1 MRGLL
6 IKDIYLAI
14 RHCGILFVVA
24 LVFLAISMTGENN
37 SFFAVF
43 PSVFAGIVP
52 LTVMGYDEQSRW
64 NEYAD
69 GLPYSRAQTVSVKY
83 ILGLIGCILFSLLA
97 VLALAARGA
106 LTGGTAD
113 ALEIFAY
120 GAVCLAVGV
129 LFPTLTLPFF
139 FRFGVNKGRVAY
151 YVVIGLVAAGA
162 AAVSGT
168 VYYAPEGATPPP
180 YPHMPPVSCSALPPR
195 SLRCPGC
202 SPCISTAKENYDF
215 VSQRKGPRRRLQTA
229 ARAFSFFSLFFT
241 HPCPCF

>member
-1 MRGLL
+1 MKGLL

-24 LVFLAISMTGENN
+24 LVFLAVSMAGENN

-106 LTGGTAD
+106 LTGGTTD
-113 ALEIFAY
+113 ASEIFAY

-139 FRFGVNKGRVAY
+139 FRFGVNKGR
-151 YVVIGLVAAGA
+151 G
-162 AAVSGT
+162 
-168 VYYAPEGATPPP
+168 PPT

-215 VSQRKGPRRRLQTA
+215 VSQRKSPRHRLQTA
-229 ARAFSFFSLFFT
+229 ARAFSLFSLFFT
-241 HPCPCF
+241 HPCPCFQPISNFPEE

>member
-24 LVFLAISMTGENN
+24 LVFLAVSMAGENN

-106 LTGGTAD
+106 ITGGTTD
-113 ALEIFAY
+113 ASEIFAY
-120 GAVCLAVGV
+120 GAVCLSVGV

-168 VYYAPEGATPPP
+168 VYYAPEGATPPDIP
-180 YPHMPPVSCSALPPR
+180 AYAACILLGVAAALFAL
-195 SLRCPGC
+195 SWLL
-202 SPCISTAKENYDF
+202 SVYF
-215 VSQRKGPRRRLQTA
+215 YRKREL
-229 ARAFSFFSLFFT
+229 
-241 HPCPCF
+241 